1 MISDH
6 YIDYGTLFQVLST
19 LSLFLILLWRDSRE
33 QSQNDEEL
41 ESTRFSLEMAEDAV
55 QVGIWNFDINNRIVI
70 GTHFHDQLY
79 GVKEKVEFWELNSII
94 NAIHPDDRE
103 VFIARTQEALAGTT
117 LSYAMEYRV
126 VWPDSSIHWHSVM
139 VRLKRDEFGHIT
151 HHRGITYDSTS
162 VHDVKKERE
171 QLEIREK
178 AAMESLRLKS
188 EFLANMSHE
197 IRTPI
202 NGVMGM
208 TNILLDSGLS
218 LEQQEYAHAIKRS
231 GQSLLVVINDILDF
245 SKIEANKLDFEE
257 IPFSLGQTM
266 DDARVSVRYEAE
278 KKNLLYKC
286 EIDPSIPL
294 SIMGDPGRLQ
304 QVLTNLLSNAMK
316 FTAEGQVS
324 VRVSKILE
332 EADSVKIR
340 IEVQDTG
347 VGISEEARA
356 RLFQP
361 FQQADN
367 STTRKYGGSGLGLSI
382 CRHLVE
388 RMNGEMGFESVV
400 GEGSTFWFTASFQKT
415 QPKTEAELAEESLPT
430 VNDNGLSVATIG
442 RRHILIAEDIPVNQ
456 IVAIRMIEKLGHVA
470 HVVGNGQEVLN
481 ALYQADYDLILMDC
495 HMPEMDG
502 YEATSAIRR
511 STTLPNPNILI
522 LAMTANA
529 MKGDKERCIEVG
541 MNDYISKPI
550 ESKSLQRTL
559 NKWLSTVPM
568 IDR

>member
-1 MISDH
+1 
-6 YIDYGTLFQVLST
+6 
-19 LSLFLILLWRDSRE
+19 
-33 QSQNDEEL
+33 
-41 ESTRFSLEMAEDAV
+41 
-55 QVGIWNFDINNRIVI
+55 
-70 GTHFHDQLY
+70 
-79 GVKEKVEFWELNSII
+79 
-94 NAIHPDDRE
+94 
-103 VFIARTQEALAGTT
+103 
-117 LSYAMEYRV
+117 
-126 VWPDSSIHWHSVM
+126 
-139 VRLKRDEFGHIT
+139 
-151 HHRGITYDSTS
+151 
-162 VHDVKKERE
+162 
-171 QLEIREK
+171 
-178 AAMESLRLKS
+178 
-188 EFLANMSHE
+188 
-197 IRTPI
+197 
-202 NGVMGM
+202 
-208 TNILLDSGLS
+208 
-218 LEQQEYAHAIKRS
+218 
-231 GQSLLVVINDILDF
+231 
-245 SKIEANKLDFEE
+245 
-257 IPFSLGQTM
+257 
-266 DDARVSVRYEAE
+266 
-278 KKNLLYKC
+278 C